1 MGITAKEGELL
12 TNRIE
17 VREMQLADLDGVMEI
32 EGQSFPTP
40 WSRRAFWSELTQN
53 IYAHYIVVRIDGV
66 LVGYGGMWVILD
78 EAHVTNVAVHPEY
91 RRLGIGRRIMNELMD
106 RARSR
111 GATRMTLEVRRSNT
125 GAQRLYEELGFV
137 AKGIRK
143 GYYADLKE
151 DAIIMWKDDLGKQKN
166 PWYRAPWLGMGR

>member
-1 MGITAKEGELL
+1 MGIQAKEGELL
-12 TNRIE
+12 KNRIE
-17 VREMQLADLDGVMEI
+17 VTEMQLGDLDGVMGI
-32 EGQSFPTP
+32 EEQSFPTP

-53 IYAHYIVVRIDGV
+53 IYAHYIVARLNGA

-166 PWYRAPWLGMGR
+166 PWYRVPWLGMGR

>member
-1 MGITAKEGELL
+1 VGITAKEGELL
-12 TNRIE
+12 NNRIE

-111 GATRMTLEVRRSNT
+111 GAARMTLEVRRSNT
-125 GAQRLYEELGFV
+125 GAQKLYEELGFV

-151 DAIIMWKDDLGKQKN
+151 DAIIMWKDDLGRQKN
-166 PWYRAPWLGMGR
+166 PWYRVPWLGMGR